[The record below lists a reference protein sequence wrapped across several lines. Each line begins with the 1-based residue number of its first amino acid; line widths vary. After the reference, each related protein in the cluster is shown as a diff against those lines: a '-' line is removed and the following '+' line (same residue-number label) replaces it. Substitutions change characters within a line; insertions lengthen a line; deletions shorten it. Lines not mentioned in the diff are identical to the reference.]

1 MLILFLWNDNLLI
14 KEEKKMKNFSLNL
27 KLSGVIMTLII
38 YNTI

>member
-27 KLSGVIMTLII
+27 KLNGVIMTLII